1 MIFHVCDVPLYG
13 GLINELMKEDAKDVY
28 SDNTIDINLETFT
41 KDFDEVDWN
50 PVEVDDSDEKA
61 KELYGF

>member
-1 MIFHVCDVPLYG
+1 
-13 GLINELMKEDAKDVY
+13 MKENEKDVY
-28 SDNTIDINLETFT
+28 SDNTIDINSEAFT

-50 PVEVDDSDEKA
+50 PVEVDDSDEEA

>member
-1 MIFHVCDVPLYG
+1 
-13 GLINELMKEDAKDVY
+13 MKENEKDVY
-28 SDNTIDINLETFT
+28 SDNTIDISSGAFT

-50 PVEVDDSDEKA
+50 LIVVDDSDEEA

>member
-1 MIFHVCDVPLYG
+1 
-13 GLINELMKEDAKDVY
+13 MKEDAKDVY